1 FTDTSNVS
9 RKEIC
14 SNHICKYRAGSILS
28 NMDFT
33 VDPCK
38 NFYEFACGSNQKYE
52 NIYDDQIRVLYNLRN
67 YMIYLGKEQL
77 EKPDEE
83 SDPSFVKK
91 VKKYYESCLTKPT
104 VLKEV
109 VQTFLLEMNLDVWPQ
124 SPNDNSESTIEDAAA
139 AAILYKGSGLLF
151 RFIANLNDP
160 KITLDIGITTV
171 IPDVLSNISEKK
183 FIKLK
188 EQYSNLI
195 NYVFDKLGLS
205 SEDSAKYVEEMITF
219 ETSLTEIQKTN
230 RNLEFNSINSTIS
243 ELQSECPQIK
253 WKQLLK
259 RVYEYIYHPEDYTE
273 ELLIK
278 ISSKNYLDD
287 LCELVGNTTNKR
299 IIYNLLLW
307 NVFIRYLPRFDY
319 FFRQLLIDSKRFLR
333 FYESFYQPLSGI
345 HKLIWKSCIQDMEL
359 YIQKVL
365 SYMMI
370 KSMNPEKDIKEVSE
384 YTDRIYE
391 EMTQLFSED
400 DWMDDYSKNI
410 TKVKLNNI
418 KPFIGY
424 EKESLEED
432 FLNLIFDNI
441 NITDNYIWNILHVEN
456 LKFLNYMYNPNI
468 TSVLRKVY
476 IYEPIGA
483 HAYYSERNFGGR
495 LEIEI
500 NITDNYIWNIL
511 HVENLK
517 FLNYMYN
524 PNITSVLR
532 KVYIYEPIGAHAYYS
547 ERNFGGRL
555 AISLGIMNPPY
566 YHYDSPKYLN
576 FAGIASVI
584 GHEFSHGF
592 DILDV
597 INERTENSTNKN
609 KNEIKWPEE
618 FLQEYKRRKYCLI
631 HQYSQLPLEGNM
643 TVDGNATI
651 RDNIADNNGL
661 TVSFRAYRKYLKQHG
676 EEPYLPGL
684 DFSNKQMYFIGYAQ
698 MWCEIV
704 ESLKKT
710 FEFDAHSPGKYRLLI
725 PLMNSPEFSEV
736 FNCPLNSYMNPEHK
750 CRMWG

>member
-1 FTDTSNVS
+1 MKTTKSKENFLPENKCMIWKRRTCLERFLILAFLILLIAFFAMIGLLLHLQSNNNTS

-52 NIYDDQIRVLYNLRN
+52 NIYDDQIRVLHNLQN

-109 VQTFLLEMNLDVWPQ
+109 VDALLYEMNLDVWPQ
-124 SPNDNSESTIEDAAA
+124 SPKDNSKSTIEDAAA
-139 AAILYKGSGLLF
+139 AAIIYKGSGLLF
-151 RFIANLNDP
+151 RFTANSNDP
-160 KITLDIGITTV
+160 KITLKLGITTV
-171 IPDVLSNISEKK
+171 LPDVLLKTSEKK

-188 EQYSNLI
+188 EQYSSLM
-195 NYVFDKLGLS
+195 NYIFDKLDLS

-219 ETSLTEIQKTN
+219 ETSLAEIQETN
-230 RNLEFNSINSTIS
+230 REHNSINSTIS
-243 ELQSECPQIK
+243 ELQSKCPQIK

-259 RVYEYIYHPEDYTE
+259 RIYEYIYHPEDYTE
-273 ELLIK
+273 EILIE
-278 ISSKNYLDD
+278 ISSKKYLDD
-287 LCELVGNTTNKR
+287 MCELVGNTTNKSV
-299 IIYNLLLW
+299 IYNLLLW

-319 FFRQLLIDSKRFLR
+319 FFRELLIDIKRFLG
-333 FYESFYQPLSGI
+333 FYERFYQPLSGV

-365 SYMMI
+365 NYMMI

-391 EMTQLFSED
+391 EMMQLFSED

-424 EKESLEED
+424 EKISLEED
-432 FLNLIFDNI
+432 FLDLIFDNI
-441 NITDNYIWNILHVEN
+441 NITDNYIRNILHVKN
-456 LKFLNYMYNPNI
+456 QNFLNYMYNPNI
-468 TSVLRKVY
+468 TSVLRKEY
-476 IYEPIGA
+476 IHQPIGA
-483 HAYYSERNFGGR
+483 N
-495 LEIEI
+495 
-500 NITDNYIWNIL
+500 
-511 HVENLK
+511 
-517 FLNYMYN
+517 
-524 PNITSVLR
+524 
-532 KVYIYEPIGAHAYYS
+532 AYYS

-566 YHYDSPKYLN
+566 YNYDSPKYLN
-576 FAGIASVI
+576 FAGIAFVI

-597 INERTENSTNKN
+597 INERTENSTNRN
-609 KNEIKWPEE
+609 ENEIKWPEE

-631 HQYSQLPLEGNM
+631 HQYSQLPLEGNT
-643 TVDGNATI
+643 TVDGHATI

-676 EEPYLPGL
+676 EEPHLPGL
-684 DFSNKQMYFIGYAQ
+684 DFTNKQMYFIGYAQ
-698 MWCEIV
+698 IWCEIV

-710 FEFDAHSPGKYRLLI
+710 FEFDEHSPGKYRLLI